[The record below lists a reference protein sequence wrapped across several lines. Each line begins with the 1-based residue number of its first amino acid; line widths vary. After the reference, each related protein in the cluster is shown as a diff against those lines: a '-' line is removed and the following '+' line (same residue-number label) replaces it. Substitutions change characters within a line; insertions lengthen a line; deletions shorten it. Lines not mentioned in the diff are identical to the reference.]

1 MLSRILVVAALAV
14 PMFAQYPYG
23 RSRNDGYYGRDD
35 GYYGRDDDYNR
46 RDRGAYRNGGYNSG
60 AVIDRTMRDL
70 QSAASRSRVS
80 GHDRNHFS
88 RAMNELQQ
96 FTYKSQQGKFDT
108 GKLDKVIEDLDHLS
122 RADEVHPRDRQILGR
137 DMQEL
142 RMFRSNRGG
151 YNSGYGGYGGY
162 GNGGY
167 NRGGWPW

>member
-1 MLSRILVVAALAV
+1 MLSRILVIAALAV

-23 RSRNDGYYGRDD
+23 RGRDDGYYGRDD
-35 GYYGRDDDYNR
+35 GYYGRDDDYGR
-46 RDRGAYRNGGYNSG
+46 RGRGGYRNDRSGGYSS
-60 AVIDRTMRDL
+60 AVIDRTIRDL
-70 QSAASRSRVS
+70 QYAASRNRVT

-96 FTYKSQQGKFDT
+96 FSYKSQQGKFDT

-122 RADEVHPRDRQILGR
+122 RADQVHPRDRQILGR

-142 RMFRSNRGG
+142 RIFRSNRSG
-151 YNSGYGGYGGY
+151 YDNGYGGYRGGAD
-162 GNGGY
+162 